1 MNEWKE
7 VALEDVADDLT
18 VGHVGSMAS
27 EYVESG
33 IPFLRSL
40 NVEPFRIN
48 ETDIR
53 YITPEFHARAK
64 KSTLRPGDVV
74 IVRTGKPGATAII
87 PDWLTEA
94 NCSDLVIVRPGNQL
108 DRRFLV
114 YFMNSVA
121 RIHISAHLVG
131 AVQQHFNV
139 GSARKIK
146 IPLPPL
152 REQQAIACILGAFDD
167 KIELNRRRNRT
178 LEAMARAIFQSWFV
192 DFDPVKAKAAVRRE
206 HPRWTNAQVSRAACP
221 KLKPE
226 IAELFPD
233 RFEDSPLGPIPAGW
247 RVGTLREVAEI
258 RGGKQLPT
266 EECLQNARYVV
277 FGANGIMGYSTQST
291 HNGFVIAFGRVGAYC
306 GSVHWSLDGAWIN
319 NNASSVRPFKWPA
332 FVLQS
337 MLEVDFTTMRTG
349 SAQPF
354 IPNSSLAAASIVLP
368 EPKVADAYEVVA
380 FPMRQ
385 KQASLRTESRTLA
398 ALRDALLPKL
408 ISGELR
414 VPDAERIVGRA
425 V

>member
-1 MNEWKE
+1 MSEWNTTTLGDHVDLLTGFAFKSKE
-7 VALEDVADDLT
+7 FTDKPGIRLARGDNVKRGYFDWGEGNAKYWPELT
-18 VGHVGSMAS
+18 D
-27 EYVESG
+27 E
-33 IPFLRSL
+33 
-40 NVEPFRIN
+40 
-48 ETDIR
+48 
-53 YITPEFHARAK
+53 
-64 KSTLRPGDVV
+64 LRPYLLNAGDVLIGMDGSRV
-74 IVRTGKPGATAII
+74 GQNWARV
-87 PDWLTEA
+87 TEA
-94 NCSDLVIVRPGNQL
+94 DLPCLLVQRVARLRARPTL
-108 DRRFLV
+108 DPRFLRFLV
-114 YFMNSVA
+114 GSPPFAAYVKAVHTGTS
-121 RIHISAHLVG
+121 IPHIS
-131 AVQQHFNV
+131 
-139 GSARKIK
+139 GSQIK
-146 IPLPPL
+146 QFQICLPPL
-152 REQQAIACILGAFDD
+152 REQQAIACILGALDD
-167 KIELNRRRNRT
+167 KIELNRRRCKT

-192 DFDPVKAKAAVRRE
+192 DFDPVQAKAAGRT
-206 HPRWTNAQVSRAACP
+206 PAGLSPALAA
-221 KLKPE
+221 
-226 IAELFPD
+226 LFPD

-247 RVGTLREVAEI
+247 RVGTLGEVAEI

-380 FPMRQ
+380 FPMRH

-414 VPDAERIVGRA
+414 VPDVERIVGRA
-425 V
+425 T